1 MDSTLDRTS
10 DAGGI
15 SCNSSSPSAL
25 KSQVCPLPI
34 VQMMH
39 VAKTHST
46 HACTHHAHTHE
57 QLDEAEDLLE
67 QWRAERRMRQVSAGA
82 FRVSLVFLPPVY
94 LALSLARS
102 LACSF
107 SLVSLSLSLSL
118 SLLHVRSLS
127 LSLAL
132 PLS

>member
-67 QWRAERRMRQVSAGA
+67 QWRAERRVRQASAGS
-82 FRVSLVFLPPVY
+82 FRVSLEPFLHSLSRA
-94 LALSLARS
+94 LAPSFARS
-102 LACSF
+102 L